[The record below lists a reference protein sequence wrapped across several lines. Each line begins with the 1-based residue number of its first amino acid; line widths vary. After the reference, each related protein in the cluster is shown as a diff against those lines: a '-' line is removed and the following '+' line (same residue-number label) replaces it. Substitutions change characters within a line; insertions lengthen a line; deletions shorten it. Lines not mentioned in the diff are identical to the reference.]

1 MGDGSVEVALLRG
14 VAIGFAIAA
23 PIGPV
28 GILCIRKALADG
40 RLAAIV
46 AGLGA
51 ALADAIFGAV
61 VGLGLTAV
69 SEFLAAHSIAF
80 KLAGGAF
87 MMILGVRTWRA
98 AAIAVEARDG
108 AGPGMVRDFFSTFV
122 ITITNPATIL
132 GVMGVFAAI
141 GTSSRPTNL
150 AQAWMLVGGI
160 FLGSVLWW
168 LVLSTLASAARAS
181 LTPDRMRMF
190 NHVSAM
196 VLIGFAVVVLGSLVI
211 PGFF

>member
-1 MGDGSVEVALLRG
+1 MEVAFLRG

-69 SEFLAAHSIAF
+69 SAFLAHHEVAF
-80 KLAGGAF
+80 KLVGGAF
-87 MMILGVRTWRA
+87 MLILGARTWRA
-98 AAIAVEARDG
+98 AAISVENG
-108 AGPGMVRDFFSTFV
+108 ENGPGMWRDFLSTFI

-141 GTSSRPTNL
+141 GTSSRPTGL
-150 AQAWMLVGGI
+150 AQAWLLVGGI

-168 LVLSTLASAARAS
+168 LVLSTTASAARTR
-181 LTPDRMRMF
+181 LTPDRMRLF
-190 NHVSAM
+190 NHISAT
-196 VLIGFAVVVLGSLVI
+196 VLIGFAIVVLGSLVI